1 MINVP
6 TLEEIGLVL
15 ILIEKIINA
24 VYSITVRILEKSDLE
39 IILPV
44 QEHRTDTGVIY
55 IMLLPRRR

>member
-24 VYSITVRILEKSDLE
+24 VYVINVRTLEKSGLV

-44 QEHRTDTGVIY
+44 QEHREDIGVVV
-55 IMLLPRRR
+55 